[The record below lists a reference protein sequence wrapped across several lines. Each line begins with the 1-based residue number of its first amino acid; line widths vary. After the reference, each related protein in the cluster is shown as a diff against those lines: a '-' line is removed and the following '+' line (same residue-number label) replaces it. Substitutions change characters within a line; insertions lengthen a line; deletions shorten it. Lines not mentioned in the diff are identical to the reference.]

1 MGEHLIDTNVLS
13 EIFYG
18 NVNVRKFVESLD
30 PGIDTIIYI
39 ESIQG
44 AIGNREKERIKGS
57 LAQLRYYPLT
67 SDIALHAIDLID
79 TYSSAQGLF
88 LADALMAATAINY
101 DLTLVTYNTKH
112 FRFIKELS
120 VIEPKV

>member
-1 MGEHLIDTNVLS
+1 MAEHLIDTNVLS

-18 NVNVRKFVESLD
+18 NQSVRSFVEGLD
-30 PGIDTIIYI
+30 CGIDTVVYI

-44 AIGNREKERIKGS
+44 ALGKRQKDSIKRS
-57 LAQLRYYPLT
+57 LARLRYYPLT
-67 SDIALHAIDLID
+67 SEIALLAIELID
-79 TYSSAQGLF
+79 RYSSAHGLF
-88 LADALMAATAINY
+88 LADALIAASAINY
-101 DLTLVTYNTKH
+101 ELTLVTYNLKH

>member
-1 MGEHLIDTNVLS
+1 MAEHLIDTNVLS

-18 NVNVRKFVESLD
+18 NATVRNFVE
-30 PGIDTIIYI
+30 GIDCGIDAVIYI

-44 AIGNREKERIKGS
+44 SIGKKDKEKIKIS
-57 LAQLRYYPLT
+57 LSRLRYYPLT
-67 SDIALHAIDLID
+67 SEIALLAIELID
-79 TYSSAQGLF
+79 KYSSAHGLF
-88 LADALMAATAINY
+88 LADALIAATAINY
-101 DLTLVTYNTKH
+101 DLILVTYNLKH

>member
-1 MGEHLIDTNVLS
+1 MAEYLIDTNVLS

-18 NVNVRKFVESLD
+18 NEAVRKFAEELNC
-30 PGIDTIIYI
+30 GIDTVIYI

-44 AIGNREKERIKGS
+44 SISKKDKEKIKIS
-57 LAQLRYYPLT
+57 LSRLKYYPL
-67 SDIALHAIDLID
+67 SPEIALLAIELID
-79 TYSSAQGLF
+79 RYSAAHGLF
-88 LADALMAATAINY
+88 LADALIAATAINF
-101 DLTLVTYNTKH
+101 DLILVTYNLKH

>member
-18 NVNVRKFVESLD
+18 NQSVRSFVEGLD
-30 PGIDTIIYI
+30 CGIDTVIYI

-44 AIGNREKERIKGS
+44 AIGKRQKESIKSS

-67 SDIALHAIDLID
+67 SEIALLAIDLID
-79 TYSSAQGLF
+79 RYSSAHGLF
-88 LADALMAATAINY
+88 LADALIAASAINY
-101 DLTLVTYNTKH
+101 ELTLVTYNIKH